1 MKHLIVTPTPQHFCT
16 PKNPAF
22 LMFNTLLTLK
32 DKYPDITLVHCELA
46 WIEDARNHFLQDKY
60 VKDCEWMLWWDNDV
74 IVTQAQTMKLIQ
86 TFESGDYDML
96 SGIYFM
102 GQHPHFPVI
111 YKNGDKFEY
120 YNDYPKQKIFEISGC
135 GFGFVIISGKLLR
148 SLPKNAFNRFYK
160 ESAGQISKLGEDL
173 SFCRIAREYGF
184 KIYADSSIL
193 LGHQRVQEI
202 NEETFKKTWDIK

>member
-1 MKHLIVTPTPQHFCT
+1 
-16 PKNPAF
+16 
-22 LMFNTLLTLK
+22 MFNTLLALK

-60 VKDCEWMLWWDNDV
+60 IKDCEWMLWWDNDV
-74 IVTQAQTMKLIQ
+74 IVTQAQTLRLIK
-86 TFESGDYDML
+86 TFEERKLDML

-120 YNDYPKQKIFEISGC
+120 YTDYPQNEIFEVSGC
-135 GFGFVIISGKLLR
+135 GFGFLLIRGAALR
-148 SLPKNAFNRFYK
+148 SLPKNAFNRIF
-160 ESAGQISKLGEDL
+160 AGQEETNKLGEDL
-173 SFCRIAREYGF
+173 SFCKRFRDKGF
-184 KIYADSSIL
+184 KIWADSSIL

-202 NEETFKKTWDIK
+202 NEKTFQETWNLS